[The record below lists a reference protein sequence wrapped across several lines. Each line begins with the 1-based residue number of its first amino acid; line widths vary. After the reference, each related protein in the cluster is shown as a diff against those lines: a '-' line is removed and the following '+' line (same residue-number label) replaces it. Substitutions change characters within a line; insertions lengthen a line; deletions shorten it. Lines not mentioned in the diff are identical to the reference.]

1 MQNFDTIAAIATAQG
16 SGGIGIVRISGKDSK
31 QILAGVFLPASP
43 SFTNF
48 RPWTLHR
55 GRFINEQGNI
65 IDDVLAVYM
74 PAPKTFTGE
83 HVVEI
88 HCHGGQAILQLVL
101 ETLMARGARLAE
113 RGEFSRRALL
123 NGRVDL
129 TQAEAIAEMIAAK
142 NPAALRLGSNKLD
155 GLLGKYVL
163 VLRENLEHLRL
174 SLSVAIDFPEEELEC
189 LSKTEFVQIIN
200 DVRKALEKLLQAHE
214 RYRHWQEGATVA
226 LAGAVNAGKSS
237 LLNAL
242 LGYNR
247 ALVTDTP
254 GTTRDFLEEY
264 INIHGLSI
272 KLVDTAG
279 LRNAIDQV
287 ERMGIKRGRERIED
301 ADAIIL
307 VLDGSL
313 GPKAVEMLLEE
324 DKKLADFEHCIIVWN
339 KSDLAPEIH
348 LPSNWQNYT
357 SKCLLVSAKEG
368 QGLNTLCE
376 KIKGVILKDQ
386 NTEPKASEIVP
397 NMRQAKLLSDAA
409 AELST
414 LATDIGNALPY
425 DVCSVRLDTAVNLLG
440 QITGLDSNDEML
452 DKVFSTFCIGK

>member
-1 MQNFDTIAAIATAQG
+1 MQSFDTIAAVATAQG

-31 QILAGVFLPASP
+31 QILARVFLPMS
-43 SFTNF
+43 SKFTNF
-48 RPWTLHR
+48 HPWTLHH
-55 GRFINEQGNI
+55 GRFINEHGDL
-65 IDDVLAVYM
+65 IDDVLVVYM

-101 ETLMARGARLAE
+101 ETLVTHGARLAE

-155 GLLGKYVL
+155 GLLGKYVS

-189 LSKTEFVQIIN
+189 LSPAEFVQIIN
-200 DVRKALEKLLQAHE
+200 DVRNSLEKLLQAHE

-264 INIHGLSI
+264 ININGLSI

-279 LRNAIDQV
+279 LRNAHDQV
-287 ERMGIKRGRERIED
+287 ERMGIERGRERIGE

-313 GPKAVEMLLEE
+313 GPQAMEMLLDD
-324 DKKLADFEHCIIVWN
+324 DKNLATLDNSIIVWN
-339 KSDLAPEIH
+339 KADLAPEIN
-348 LPSNWQNYT
+348 LPT
-357 SKCLLVSAKEG
+357 SLQDYAAKCLLVSAKEG
-368 QGLNTLCE
+368 QGLDVLCE
-376 KIKGVILKDQ
+376 KIKSIVLRGHS
-386 NTEPKASEIVP
+386 TEPKASEIVP
-397 NMRQAKLLSDAA
+397 NMRQAKLLKDAA
-409 AELST
+409 NELSI
-414 LATDIGNALPY
+414 LATDIANSLPY
-425 DVCSVRLDTAVNLLG
+425 DVCSVRLDSAVSLLG
-440 QITGLDSNDEML
+440 QITGLDSSEEML